1 MAACNILNTY
11 EVADIN
17 MAVIK
22 YLKTGIIDN
31 FINTFIN
38 KDINKIPKTTRY
50 TLDLLDSEDAI

>member
-1 MAACNILNTY
+1 MVACNILNTY

-38 KDINKIPKTTRY
+38 KDINKIKFCCC
-50 TLDLLDSEDAI
+50 